1 MISSSSICHAINYF
15 NLSLAWRKFLN
26 FPLFWLSLLLAC
38 QQSSFHWVNVGKDLK
53 MLSCAKVRY
62 LKETIRGD
70 AKEKAN
76 LLNCFFVTV
85 GMKLADTI
93 KPQHQALTTTT
104 TKPVLCIYNAR
115 VSYGEVSKKLITLK
129 TNKATGPDGISCL
142 YCFLVLVFSL
152 FFFPNLNFLLISLHL
167 KNALF

>member
-104 TKPVLCIYNAR
+104 TKPVPCIYNAR

-129 TNKATGPDGISCL
+129 TNKATGLTVFLACIAFL
-142 YCFLVLVFSL
+142 FWCFLC
-152 FFFPNLNFLLISLHL
+152 FFFLILI
-167 KNALF
+167 FC